1 MDSFGRIAIFSD
13 VHGNLEALQTVQK
26 KIAEANVDRMICLG
40 DTVGYGADP
49 NTCLEGVRAASDFVL
64 AGNHDWAVVGLE
76 DLAYFNPIAREAV
89 EWTARVISEENAAL
103 LRAYKPTREEGGC
116 CYAHATPLNPA
127 EWGYLFDPDE
137 GSYALAY
144 TNFAMCFVGHSH
156 RAFVCSASRKTTLL
170 REGSVRLADDDR
182 YLVNAWGNPAMAM
195 RGRPL
200 PCGTGK
206 KGTLSCTACLTM
218 WRRHKPK
225 FWPRAFRPF
234 WPSALRWGCEGV
246 VSPPC
251 P

>member
-1 MDSFGRIAIFSD
+1 
-13 VHGNLEALQTVQK
+13 
-26 KIAEANVDRMICLG
+26 MICLG

-89 EWTARVISEENAAL
+89 KWTARVISEENAAL

-182 YLVNAWGNPAMAM
+182 YLVNVGSVGQPRDGDARAAFAVWDREKGNIELHRVSYDVAAAQAKILAA
-195 RGRPL
+195 GL
-200 PCGTGK
+200 PPILAERIEVG
-206 KGTLSCTACLTM
+206 M
-218 WRRHKPK
+218 
-225 FWPRAFRPF
+225 
-234 WPSALRWGCEGV
+234 
-246 VSPPC
+246 
-251 P
+251 

>member
-170 REGSVRLADDDR
+170 REGSVRLVDDDR
-182 YLVNAWGNPAMAM
+182 YLVNVGSVGQPRDGDARAAFAVWDREKGNIELHRVSYDVAAAQAKILAA
-195 RGRPL
+195 GL
-200 PCGTGK
+200 PPILAERIEVG
-206 KGTLSCTACLTM
+206 M
-218 WRRHKPK
+218 
-225 FWPRAFRPF
+225 
-234 WPSALRWGCEGV
+234 
-246 VSPPC
+246 
-251 P
+251 

>member
-182 YLVNAWGNPAMAM
+182 YLVNVGSVGQPRDGDARAAFAVWDREKGNIELHRVSYDVAAAQAKILAA
-195 RGRPL
+195 GL
-200 PCGTGK
+200 PSILAERIEVG
-206 KGTLSCTACLTM
+206 M
-218 WRRHKPK
+218 
-225 FWPRAFRPF
+225 
-234 WPSALRWGCEGV
+234 
-246 VSPPC
+246 
-251 P
+251 

>member
-182 YLVNAWGNPAMAM
+182 YLVNVGSVGQPRDGDARAAFAVWDREKGNIELHRVSYDVAAAQAKILAA
-195 RGRPL
+195 GL
-200 PCGTGK
+200 PPILAERIEVG
-206 KGTLSCTACLTM
+206 M
-218 WRRHKPK
+218 
-225 FWPRAFRPF
+225 
-234 WPSALRWGCEGV
+234 
-246 VSPPC
+246 
-251 P
+251 